1 MKDYSS
7 KAVHVGI
14 PRGHAEP
21 LGIPIYPA
29 AAYQFDDLDVAADEF
44 QQNTGYSYIRMQN
57 MTNQALEERLCSLE
71 GADTTVVMAS
81 GQAASLAAFLSTCKA
96 GDHIVASSAVFGGTA
111 GLLNNVL
118 PNLGITASI
127 VDNNPEAA
135 RAAMRDNTRHLWVE
149 TISNPNG
156 DVADLQGWA
165 DVAHEHGAL
174 FCVDNTLAGAGYLCR
189 PFDHG
194 ADMIM
199 HSLTKWAGGH
209 GSALA
214 GCVMVKDGANI
225 DNIPVLQDLKDQ
237 FGPRALSRKVRS
249 IGVHQLGMT
258 LSPFNA
264 FMIAQGL
271 ETLELRM
278 LKECDNAMK
287 IAQFLQD
294 HPRVK
299 SVNYSGLESSPF
311 HAVAQKYLRNGF
323 GAVMSFEVEDPERF
337 FKSLKMIRMVA
348 NLGDTRTLCIHPWT
362 TTHGRLSEEGK
373 KAAGVS
379 PYLIRMTVGVESLQD
394 ILSDLEGAL

>member
-29 AAYQFDDLDVAADEF
+29 AAYQFDELDVAADEF

-57 MTNQALEERLCSLE
+57 MTNQALEERLNSLE
-71 GADTTVVMAS
+71 RADATVVMAS
-81 GQAASLAAFLSTCKA
+81 GQAATLACFLSTCKA

-118 PNLGITASI
+118 PNLGITSTI

-135 RAAMRDNTRHLWVE
+135 KGAMQENTRLLWVE
-149 TISNPNG
+149 TVSNPNG

-165 DVAHEHGAL
+165 DVAHAHGAL
-174 FCVDNTLAGAGYLCR
+174 FCVDNTLAGVGYLCR

-214 GCVMVKDGANI
+214 GCVMVKHGSNI
-225 DNIPVLQDLKDQ
+225 DNIPILQDLKAQYGDQ
-237 FGPRALSRKVRS
+237 ALARKVRS

-287 IAQFLQD
+287 VARFLKA
-294 HPRVK
+294 HSRVK
-299 SVNYSGLESSPF
+299 SVNYSGLESSSF
-311 HAVAQKYLRNGF
+311 HALGQQYLKNGF
-323 GAVMSFEVEDPERF
+323 GAVMSFEVEDPQRF
-337 FKSLKMIRMVA
+337 FASLKMIRMVA

-362 TTHGRLSEEGK
+362 TTHGRLTEEGK
-373 KAAGVS
+373 QAAGVT
-379 PYLIRMTVGVESLQD
+379 PYLIRMTVGVESLED
-394 ILSDLEGAL
+394 IIADLEGAL